1 MPCGNWDSERARA
14 RLVLTPGMIP
24 SQTCM
29 TPVKAHSTPL
39 LCCLI
44 CATPRGPQK
53 PFAGKESKDSLCPG
67 ALPVLGLPVSKDSS
81 CPGTPQAPQWPG
93 LRLSLGSLCPR
104 APHVSRLPLSLGS
117 LCPRTPGQQ
126 VADLARDT
134 QSSSRHLARVKLGG
148 ASDSPLGSWILQS
161 I

>member
-14 RLVLTPGMIP
+14 RLVLTPGKIP

-29 TPVKAHSTPL
+29 TPLKAHSTPL

-44 CATPRGPQK
+44 CATPQSPQK

-67 ALPVLGLPVSKDSS
+67 ALPVLGLPVSKDS
-81 CPGTPQAPQWPG
+81 PVQG
-93 LRLSLGSLCPR
+93 LPRPPMAR
-104 APHVSRLPLSLGS
+104 APPSLGS

-126 VADLARDT
+126 VAELARDT

-161 I
+161 S